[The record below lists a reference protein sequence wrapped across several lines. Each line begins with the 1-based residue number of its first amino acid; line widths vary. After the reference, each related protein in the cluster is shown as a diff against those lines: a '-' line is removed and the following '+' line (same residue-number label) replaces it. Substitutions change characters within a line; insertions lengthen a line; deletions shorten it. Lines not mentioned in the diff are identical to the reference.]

1 MKPTK
6 VADVMVDNVVTA
18 HRDTPFKEV
27 ARLLGAHRISGL
39 PVVDEGRVIGVL
51 SETDLVLRQ
60 AHEPYEEAPS
70 VGWLR
75 RLTRRGRIEHEK
87 SKARTAGGLM
97 TSPAVTVHTDDTV
110 REAARMMARHGVE
123 RLPVLDDA
131 GRLAGIVTRSNLLGV
146 FRRDDDEIRKD
157 VEQKVFVETLWL
169 TPRVVTIT
177 VQDGVVTLVGRLERR
192 SEKTI
197 AASMTARLD
206 GVVGVVDHLTY
217 RLDDARLQPAEQAL
231 HGVADG
237 WLNKL

>member
-18 HRDTPFKEV
+18 HRATPFKEV

-39 PVVDEGRVIGVL
+39 PVVDEGRVVGVL
-51 SETDLVLRQ
+51 SETDLMLRQ
-60 AHEPYEEAPS
+60 AREPQEPAPAA
-70 VGWLR
+70 GWLR
-75 RLTRRGRIEHEK
+75 RLTRRGRTEHTK
-87 SKARTAGGLM
+87 TSARTAGGLM
-97 TSPAVTVHTDDTV
+97 TAPAVTVRADDTV
-110 REAARMMARHGVE
+110 REAARLMARHGVE

-131 GRLAGIVTRSNLLGV
+131 DRLVGIVTRSDLLGV
-146 FRRDDDEIRKD
+146 FRRDDEEIRGD
-157 VEQKVFVETLWL
+157 VEQRVFVETLWL
-169 TPRVVTIT
+169 TPRGVTVT

-197 AASMTARLD
+197 AAAMTARVD

-217 RLDDARLQPAEQAL
+217 RFDDARLQPAEQAL

>member
-27 ARLLGAHRISGL
+27 ARLLGTHRISGL

-60 AHEPYEEAPS
+60 AREPYAPAPS

-75 RLTRRGRIEHEK
+75 RLTRRGRTEHMK
-87 SKARTAGGLM
+87 TSARTAGGLM
-97 TSPAVTVHTDDTV
+97 TTPAVTVRADDTV
-110 REAARMMARHGVE
+110 REAARLMARHGVE
-123 RLPVLDDA
+123 RLPVLDGAD
-131 GRLAGIVTRSNLLGV
+131 RLVGIVTRSNLLGV
-146 FRRDDDEIRKD
+146 FRRDDEEIRRD
-157 VEQKVFVETLWL
+157 VEQRVFVETLWL
-169 TPRVVTIT
+169 TPRVVTVS

-197 AASMTARLD
+197 AATVTARVD
-206 GVVGVVDHLTY
+206 VVVGVVDHLTY
-217 RLDDARLQPAEQAL
+217 RLDDSRLQPAEQAL

>member
-51 SETDLVLRQ
+51 SETDLMLRQ
-60 AHEPYEEAPS
+60 ARDPHPAVPS
-70 VGWLR
+70 AGWLR
-75 RLTRRGRIEHEK
+75 RLTRRGRVEHEK
-87 SKARTAGGLM
+87 SSARTAGGLM
-97 TSPAVTVHTDDTV
+97 TSPAVTVRADDTV
-110 REAARMMARHGVE
+110 REAARTMARHGVE

-131 GRLAGIVTRSNLLGV
+131 GRLVGIVTRSDLLGV
-146 FRRDDDEIRKD
+146 FRRDDEDIRED
-157 VEQKVFVETLWL
+157 VEQRVFVETLWL
-169 TPRVVTIT
+169 TPRVVTVT

-197 AASMTARLD
+197 AAAMTARLD

-217 RLDDARLQPAEQAL
+217 RFDDARLQPAEQAL

-237 WLNKL
+237 WLSKL